1 MFDRLIDEYLMDGE
15 IHRCM
20 NGWIDRQIVKGEMK
34 KQNKLYRYLNR
45 QTDRDPNE
53 QIDRQEQTY
62 EKQKI

>member
-1 MFDRLIDEYLMDGE
+1 MDGE